1 MGKNTL
7 RELSM
12 KLSVISEVA
21 NPKLSNMDGVNVS
34 EKGTGNILYEFIDPD
49 FPDTLYSVSFMKSHN
64 FLDYR
69 LGSDPAYIHLK
80 MYNKD
85 RVSYTL
91 VLKSEDI
98 SDTNEDSNPYSKT
111 GKGNFGFVYGKLM
124 ACAVDFFVTRGTKVL
139 FMQFSGYTKDM
150 ELVYKRIMDRL
161 NAEYPSMAM
170 RPYEPE
176 QLPDH
181 LNHIYVSLSAIDNIR
196 DVAYR
201 KMALDN
207 TQGLRQANKLKKIKE
222 LKRARNPQDL
232 GEIY

>member
-1 MGKNTL
+1 
-7 RELSM
+7 M

-21 NPKLSNMDGVNVS
+21 NPKLSNMDGVDVS
-34 EKGTGNILYEFIDPD
+34 VKDTDTVHYEFKDPN
-49 FPDTLYSVSFMKSHN
+49 FPDTLYTVSFMKSHN

-69 LGSDPAYIHLK
+69 LGFDPAYIHLK

-85 RVSYTL
+85 RNSYTL
-91 VLKSEDI
+91 VLKSEEI
-98 SDTNEDSNPYSKT
+98 SDTGEDSRPYDKT

-181 LNHIYVSLSAIDNIR
+181 LNHIYVSLSAIENIR

-207 TQGLRQANKLKKIKE
+207 TQGLRQAAKLKKIKE
-222 LKRARNPQDL
+222 LKRAKNPRDL
-232 GEIY
+232 GDIY